1 MGSFRGA
8 PSGVEAKKRRKL
20 NHAEQKDMLEREIC
34 LLESGVAVLK
44 TRNLPAHLVVEEDPI
59 LRPIAVELAAL
70 LYAKQK
76 QQLHVAQMQ
85 SALSTCIIDQPYYPL
100 YSRICLT
107 KSWSERRATLLAM
120 RRQKL
125 RGAYEFVMSATRPV
139 DPFKIQFSENRFEN
153 EHGDM
158 CCIRFDTV
166 HYPGVASLQQVF
178 DALSF
183 FMTNMEIVI
192 SEQLGHVMLRDDYDT
207 IEEEAFHSR
216 FISTNTRGIAV
227 EGNAISFRHMFA
239 EDDFGFGSEACG
251 VFVVDCVDEDELHP
265 YSNDRVRRDTSGAI
279 VLTATRRQPA
289 EANLGTEEEELI
301 VTMRRATFL
310 KIRRPEFP
318 VSELALE
325 LHDEMMQ
332 WADVMLKSIRNIV
345 YA

>member
-59 LRPIAVELAAL
+59 LRPIAVELTAL

-125 RGAYEFVMSATRPV
+125 RGA
-139 DPFKIQFSENRFEN
+139 
-153 EHGDM
+153 
-158 CCIRFDTV
+158 
-166 HYPGVASLQQVF
+166 
-178 DALSF
+178 
-183 FMTNMEIVI
+183 
-192 SEQLGHVMLRDDYDT
+192 
-207 IEEEAFHSR
+207 
-216 FISTNTRGIAV
+216 
-227 EGNAISFRHMFA
+227 
-239 EDDFGFGSEACG
+239 
-251 VFVVDCVDEDELHP
+251 
-265 YSNDRVRRDTSGAI
+265 
-279 VLTATRRQPA
+279 RQPA

-325 LHDEMMQ
+325 ELHDEMMQ